1 MKAKHA
7 LVHWHDY
14 QHVAK
19 SSSGPIIYNQ
29 LSVCNLILEFITPSD
44 KLLNAANSN
53 SVFFNCYIWGL
64 YCWITVLRDLQLTV
78 LE

>member
-1 MKAKHA
+1 MFITLMKAKHA

-19 SSSGPIIYNQ
+19 SNSGPIIYNQ

-53 SVFFNCYIWGL
+53 SVFFNCIYMRSLLLNNGAL
-64 YCWITVLRDLQLTV
+64 
-78 LE
+78 